1 MRHQLMKFNHDIST
15 GYSLLI
21 FSHIYAERSLF
32 TSIPTYAN
40 IKTKKEVN
48 QILNTVYYNRRY
60 THESIY
66 IISRYL
72 SISFRWKIFNAKYL
86 KRNLKRKKIH
96 QCDNCIEQQKREE
109 REREER
115 GNAEIFL
122 PRTLTN
128 IFSRAVKRTNHRRQN
143 K

>member
-1 MRHQLMKFNHDIST
+1 MRHQLMKFNRDIST

-21 FSHIYAERSLF
+21 FSHIYAEGSLF
-32 TSIPTYAN
+32 TSIPAYAN

-66 IISRYL
+66 IIRYL

-96 QCDNCIEQQKREE
+96 QCDNCIEQRKREKRE
-109 REREER
+109 RERREAMLR
-115 GNAEIFL
+115 FFSRVL
-122 PRTLTN
+122 SQ
-128 IFSRAVKRTNHRRQN
+128 IFSLAP
-143 K
+143 